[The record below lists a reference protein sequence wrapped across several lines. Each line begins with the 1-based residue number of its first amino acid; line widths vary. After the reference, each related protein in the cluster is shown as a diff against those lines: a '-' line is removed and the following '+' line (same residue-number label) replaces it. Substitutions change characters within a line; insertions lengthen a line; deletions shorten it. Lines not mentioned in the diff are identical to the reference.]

1 VSSARAASDGLH
13 MTSSAI
19 HSARFRTLLAAEEGG
34 EQGNAF
40 GAQPNSDSPT
50 TATPLVTPTS
60 GKKSG
65 AEMSSVTGKES
76 IAFVSPRSDV
86 GNGASTDRSVREHIS
101 LTATEKLT
109 SVWACVHRR
118 LAHAWDEVVIAKR
131 NMVNRWQLRDIAMAL
146 GCVTLWAG
154 SSTTLIMLNKTVLRD
169 IGFRYP
175 AIIST
180 MGQACSFTVVFVM
193 RSLGYWR
200 SEGETASSQ
209 VTPYFYMTHVMPIGL
224 FMGGTLV
231 AGNAAYLYLPV
242 SFVQV
247 CGGMP
252 TGGGGPWAS
261 CRSGHLMAAK
271 SLTP

>member
-1 VSSARAASDGLH
+1 MCRVSSARAASDGLH

-131 NMVNRWQLRDIAMAL
+131 NMVNRWQLRYAPTRLSLRSMCSGRGFAL
-146 GCVTLWAG
+146 SVWQWIW
-154 SSTTLIMLNKTVLRD
+154 S
-169 IGFRYP
+169 
-175 AIIST
+175 
-180 MGQACSFTVVFVM
+180 
-193 RSLGYWR
+193 
-200 SEGETASSQ
+200 ASSVYADVLAVLLALQ
-209 VTPYFYMTHVMPIGL
+209 RYSHGVGL
-224 FMGGTLV
+224 CHAVGWVFNYPDHAEQNCAEGHW
-231 AGNAAYLYLPV
+231 LPL
-242 SFVQV
+242 S
-247 CGGMP
+247 
-252 TGGGGPWAS
+252 
-261 CRSGHLMAAK
+261 
-271 SLTP
+271 